1 MRTAHSAGAES
12 PRMSPSQGAAR
23 PELERLR
30 HAVHVFSAAE
40 RRLRGRSQRRGE
52 SLSHGHL
59 RALFVLIAEG
69 EVTAGRLARD
79 AELNPASITAMVDQL
94 ESQGLVQRRRDDHD
108 RRVCWV
114 SLTEQ
119 GRAEVA
125 EKEAR
130 WSQRLAEA
138 FEDMPDRDL
147 EAASLALER
156 LASVFESYGVE
167 GTEPNDAHPEVT
179 RRSSGARSHVHSTP
193 RPPPATDGHALTKPY
208 PQTQRRPERES
219 NSDQRHLGPSP

>member
-1 MRTAHSAGAES
+1 MHTAPSAGAPS
-12 PRMSPSQGAAR
+12 PLTPPPEGAAR
-23 PELERLR
+23 QGLERLR
-30 HAVHVFSAAE
+30 HAVHILSAAE
-40 RRLRGRSQRRGE
+40 RRLRGRYQRQGE

-79 AELNPASITAMVDQL
+79 AELNPASITALVDQL
-94 ESQGLVQRRRDDHD
+94 ESQGLVQRRRDDQD

-125 EKEAR
+125 EKEAG

-138 FEDMPDRDL
+138 FADLPDQDL
-147 EAASLALER
+147 ETASLVLER

-167 GTEPNDAHPEVT
+167 EAEPN
-179 RRSSGARSHVHSTP
+179 
-193 RPPPATDGHALTKPY
+193 
-208 PQTQRRPERES
+208 
-219 NSDQRHLGPSP
+219 

>member
-1 MRTAHSAGAES
+1 MHTAPPADDRS
-12 PRMSPSQGAAR
+12 PQMSPCEGAPR
-23 PELERLR
+23 PGLERLR
-30 HAVHVFSAAE
+30 HAVHVLSAAE
-40 RRLRGRSQRRGE
+40 RRLRGRDQRRGE

-94 ESQGLVQRRRDDHD
+94 ESQGLVERRRDDQD

-125 EKEAR
+125 EKESR

-138 FEDMPDRDL
+138 FADMPDRDL
-147 EAASLALER
+147 ETASVALER
-156 LASVFESYGVE
+156 LAGVFESYGVE
-167 GTEPNDAHPEVT
+167 ETEPN
-179 RRSSGARSHVHSTP
+179 
-193 RPPPATDGHALTKPY
+193 
-208 PQTQRRPERES
+208 
-219 NSDQRHLGPSP
+219 